1 MTTGEYNREF
11 YNFIM
16 NVECSGYNFSY
27 SRPITDFY
35 IDLQELNKPVLIIF
49 IERLIIDNIDQN
61 VIEYSSS
68 TLFTMFNSFI
78 EYFNN
83 KYVVTLT
90 EFIIDIKKLNEQN
103 RKNKDNKKYNIRYK

>member
-35 IDLQELNKPVLIIF
+35 IDLQELNKLVLIIF
-49 IERLIIDNIDQN
+49 IERLIIDNID
-61 VIEYSSS
+61 
-68 TLFTMFNSFI
+68 
-78 EYFNN
+78 
-83 KYVVTLT
+83 
-90 EFIIDIKKLNEQN
+90 
-103 RKNKDNKKYNIRYK
+103 